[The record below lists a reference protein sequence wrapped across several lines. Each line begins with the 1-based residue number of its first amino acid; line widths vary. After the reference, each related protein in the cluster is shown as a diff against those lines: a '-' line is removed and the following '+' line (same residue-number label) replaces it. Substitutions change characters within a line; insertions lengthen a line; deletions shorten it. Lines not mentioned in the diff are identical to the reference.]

1 MKMKP
6 AARRA
11 GRAAYLGVGTALVA
25 ASLVEVRRPGIRP
38 WEQSAFRLAN
48 RAPERWRA
56 PVRIVMQAGTF
67 GTVPASAA
75 VAALA
80 GRRRLALRLLAGGL
94 IAWFGAKAIKRLGG
108 RQRPEQVV
116 EGVRIRERIA
126 GDLGWVSGHSAV
138 ATTLALT
145 AADEL
150 PRGALPLLA
159 GVVATTGFGRM
170 YVGAHLP
177 QDVIG
182 GVGLGMVI
190 FALLPPDARPNG
202 SFR

>member
-1 MKMKP
+1 MKP

-11 GRAAYLGVGTALVA
+11 GRAACLAVGTALVA

-38 WEQSAFRLAN
+38 WEQTAFRLAN
-48 RAPERWRA
+48 GAPERWRV

-80 GRRRLALRLLAGGL
+80 GRRRLALRLLAGGV
-94 IAWFGAKAIKRLGG
+94 IAWFGAKAIKPVGS
-108 RQRPEQVV
+108 RQRPKHVV
-116 EGVRIRERIA
+116 EWVRIREGIA

-145 AADEL
+145 AADDL
-150 PRGALPLLA
+150 PGWALPLLA

-177 QDVIG
+177 HDVIWG
-182 GVGLGMVI
+182 IGLGVVV

-202 SFR
+202 CFM